1 MVFLLIDY
9 FPLFNPLKRSQAGS
23 IIKSCLTTEKD
34 PLKQSF
40 HSPWQLSEMIQKLN
54 GFAILGK
61 HGFSV
66 LISASKGNQINPLL
80 LAKINGILNITTQI
94 RFAVRKDR
102 NDDFST
108 VSRVLRQKEDQDTSG
123 RVCLNFKNISLIVLL
138 STS

>member
-9 FPLFNPLKRSQAGS
+9 FPLFNSPKRSQAGS

-66 LISASKGNQINPLL
+66 LISASKGNQIIMDLWIG
-80 LAKINGILNITTQI
+80 LAKKLG
-94 RFAVRKDR
+94 
-102 NDDFST
+102 
-108 VSRVLRQKEDQDTSG
+108 VLGGQP
-123 RVCLNFKNISLIVLL
+123 
-138 STS
+138 